1 MRVNILRHIKKNLFV
16 QKLKRVSYK
25 FVLNLILYKS
35 NLFYVFYVFF
45 VLRGAS
51 KSLDILSKNTFY
63 KIVNDTFV

>member
-35 NLFYVFYVFF
+35 NLFYVFF
-45 VLRGAS
+45 VLRSAS
-51 KSLDILSKNTFY
+51 KSLDILPKNTFY

>member
-35 NLFYVFYVFF
+35 NLFFVFF

-51 KSLDILSKNTFY
+51 KLLDILPKNTFY